1 MANYYTPLPA
11 PQLQN
16 AMLQFAPVNNALD
29 QYREQTNQ
37 NAMLQQRQD
46 ELTYQHGRDAKQDA
60 RVAQEDQWKNVQR
73 LGDMSLAVQNERDP
87 ARQSAMWNNAIA
99 MHKQWFPND
108 PLSPEEMDVKTGP
121 AMLSAAAGKI
131 FDPRDSQAKDLELQY
146 KRAQIGKLNR
156 AGDGDFA
163 QRAAAAQALGYDMNS
178 DAAKSYILTGKMP
191 REDQQA
197 LTATD
202 KKAILEADEMTG
214 SNRAAIQAID
224 EAMRLNPDAN
234 SGWLAGARA
243 SIGANLPDWLVPD
256 SVSSPK
262 SAQATIDFDNAVVGQ
277 ALTQLKSIFGGNPT
291 EGERKILLDLQGSSG
306 KPKEVRQEILSRAR
320 RAAVAR
326 LQLNEQRANELRGGT
341 YYKPG
346 GGSAAANPASYNSA
360 AGDPLAEARAAIAKG
375 APRDAV
381 IKRLQENGVDA
392 AGL

>member
-11 PQLQN
+11 PQVRN
-16 AMLQFAPVNNALD
+16 AMLDFSPVDNAFD
-29 QYREQTNQ
+29 QYRQQTNQ
-37 NAMLQQRQD
+37 NAMLQQRQG
-46 ELTYQHGRDAKQDA
+46 ELDYQHGRDAKQDNIA
-60 RVAQEDQWKNVQR
+60 KIKRGGEIA
-73 LGDMSLAVQNERDP
+73 LAIAKMADTDP
-87 ARQSAMWNNAIA
+87 AKASGWQQFLRDYGDGD
-99 MHKQWFPND
+99 H
-108 PLSPEEMDVKTGP
+108 SPEELDFRTGP
-121 AMLSAAAGKI
+121 KIAAAMAGQ
-131 FDPRDSQAKDLELQY
+131 FLDPRDSQAKDLDIQY
-146 KRAQIGKLNR
+146 KQAQIGKLNQ

-163 QRAAAAQALGYDMNS
+163 RRAAAAQSLGYDLKS

-224 EAMRLNPDAN
+224 EATRLNPDAN

-243 SIGANLPDWLVPD
+243 SVGANLPDWLVPD
-256 SVSSPK
+256 IVSSPK

-326 LQLNEQRANELRGGT
+326 LQLNEQRAHELRGGT

-360 AGDPLAEARAAIAKG
+360 AGDPLAEARAAISRG

-381 IKRLQENGVDA
+381 LKRLQENGIDGS
-392 AGL
+392 GL